1 MLYRADGT
9 LMNSFSALS
18 NQRTGMGV
26 AGRDKLQ
33 SVEINLDP
41 YILDR
46 EQLGS
51 LHRSS
56 KLIEKVVELLPD
68 DAAASWGDWRFP
80 DNDNDEELAHDVG
93 LYCDRLDLI
102 DNFNEAASLG
112 RLYGDGYILLDI
124 KDGKPINEPVDM
136 GRIKSVE
143 IAGIVDRDE
152 LRSDSSFGYRNPRTY
167 YLNVELDA
175 PQFDGVDRGFST
187 IHSDRVLRF
196 PGKRLRSRQL
206 QRNQGNNDSVVQSL
220 FNGFSI
226 YMQSFTSVSTM
237 LSDANLFIY
246 MLNGLSQLAQR
257 GETDKLISRFA
268 ALQMSMSNLKGLAI
282 DKDNEAV
289 DYLARNFGGID
300 KILERV
306 ENFFLAETG
315 YPRTKLFNHSGANS
329 LSESGKTD
337 ERLWANLVASYQRNI
352 WTGPR
357 RRASELIVAAKDGPD
372 YGGRVLFGWQSLI
385 QLSDKEKAEIAK
397 LEAET
402 AAILAELPEESRPNT
417 HMDAA
422 DDERIQGPSKKA
434 EGSASAGGGNI
445 ELNEATVTALEEKVR
460 AHNEAHPE
468 KGKRVTVGALKKV
481 WRRGARAFSSS
492 PRRTAKSRSQWAMGR
507 VNAYLYLLRNDKPKN
522 RNYTTDNDLLPA
534 GHPRSS
540 RKDELPFEDGEWDA
554 IANDVNSPVVVEG
567 ALGAIDEAVGGEF
580 SEG

>member
-1 MLYRADGT
+1 MW
-9 LMNSFSALS
+9 NCW
-18 NQRTGMGV
+18 
-26 AGRDKLQ
+26 
-33 SVEINLDP
+33 
-41 YILDR
+41 
-46 EQLGS
+46 
-51 LHRSS
+51 
-56 KLIEKVVELLPD
+56 D
-68 DAAASWGDWRFP
+68 DAAANWGDWRFP
-80 DNDNDEELAHDVG
+80 DDDDEELARDIG
-93 LYCDRLDLI
+93 SYCDRLNLI

-124 KDGKPINEPVDM
+124 KDGKAINEPVDM

-152 LRSDSSFGYRNPRTY
+152 LRPDPSFGYRNPKTY

-175 PQFDGVDRGFST
+175 PQFDGVSRGFST
-187 IHSDRVLRF
+187 IHRDRVLRF
-196 PGKRLRSRQL
+196 PGKRLRSYQL

-237 LSDANLFIY
+237 LSDANLFVY
-246 MLNGLSQLAQR
+246 MLNGLSQLAKEGKADQ
-257 GETDKLISRFA
+257 LISRFA

-352 WTGPR
+352 WAGPR
-357 RRASELIVAAKDGPD
+357 RRVSELITAAKDGPD

-402 AAILAELPEESRPNT
+402 AAILAELPESDRPNA
-417 HMDAA
+417 HMDTA
-422 DDERIQGPSKKA
+422 DDERIQGSSKNA

-445 ELNEATVTALEEKVR
+445 ELSEATIAALEEKVT

-468 KGKRVTVGALKKV
+468 KGKQATVGILKKV
-481 WRRGARAFSSS
+481 WRRGAGTYSAS

-507 VNAYLYLLRNDKPKN
+507 VNAYLYLLRNGKPKN

-534 GHPRSS
+534 GHSRSS

-554 IANDVNSPVVVEG
+554 IANDVGSQPVVEEV
-567 ALGAIDEAVGGEF
+567 LSAIDEAVGEEF
-580 SEG
+580 PEAS

>member
-33 SVEINLDP
+33 SVEINIDP

-68 DAAASWGDWRFP
+68 DAAANWGDWRFP
-80 DNDNDEELAHDVG
+80 DDDDEELARDIG
-93 LYCDRLDLI
+93 LYCDRLELI

-124 KDGKPINEPVDM
+124 KDGKAINEPVDM

-152 LRSDSSFGYRNPRTY
+152 LRPDPSFGYRNPKTY

-175 PQFDGVDRGFST
+175 PQFDGVSRGFST

-196 PGKRLRSRQL
+196 PGKRLRSYQL
-206 QRNQGNNDSVVQSL
+206 QRNQGNNDSVIQSL

-237 LSDANLFIY
+237 LSDANLFVY
-246 MLNGLSQLAQR
+246 MLDGLSQLAKR
-257 GETDKLISRFA
+257 NETDKLISRFA
-268 ALQMSMSNLKGLAI
+268 ALQMSMSNLKGLTI

-357 RRASELIVAAKDGPD
+357 RRVSELIIAAKDGPD
-372 YGGRVLFGWQSLI
+372 YGGRVLLGWTSLI

-402 AAILAELPEESRPNT
+402 AAILAELPESDRPNA

-422 DDERIQGPSKKA
+422 SDPKNPAEPHERTHGSSK
-434 EGSASAGGGNI
+434 NI
-445 ELNEATVTALEEKVR
+445 ELNEVTVTALEDKVS

-468 KGKRVTVGALKKV
+468 KSKRATVEALKKV
-481 WRRGARAFSSS
+481 WRRGAGAYSTSH
-492 PRRTAKSRSQWAMGR
+492 RRTVKSRSQWAMGR
-507 VNAYLYLLRNDKPKN
+507 VNAYLYLLRQGKPKN

-554 IANDVNSPVVVEG
+554 IASDVSSPVVVEEV
-567 ALGAIDEAVGGEF
+567 LGAIDDAVGGVF
-580 SEG
+580 SEEV